1 MSIRTKSE
9 PGLRIL
15 AAVLALAAG
24 VSISG
29 CGSSA
34 LLQMDPVTAPTNP
47 FLEFPLAKRADND
60 SDRERITE
68 FEQKQDWAGL
78 LRTAEGLL
86 KRQSERSD
94 WWVIAGYAWLQS
106 GDYPKA
112 IDALSRATARSP
124 EDIDAWNLLGE
135 TQRLMKQPGRAT
147 QTLER
152 AATISRT
159 SHITFFLLGEA
170 YRDAGKLDRA
180 SGAYQ
185 ESLRIEPEF
194 SFAWFQL
201 GVLYARTG
209 EREKAD
215 AVLKQLQKLNPPL
228 AEQLAARIRS
238 RAR

>member
-1 MSIRTKSE
+1 M
-9 PGLRIL
+9 RIL

-29 CGSSA
+29 CGGSA
-34 LLQMDPVTAPTNP
+34 LSQADAAAAPTNP

-60 SDRERITE
+60 SDRQRIAR

-78 LRTAEGLL
+78 QRVAEELL

-94 WWVIAGYAWLQS
+94 WWVIAGYASLQS

-135 TQRLMKQPGRAT
+135 TQRLMRQPGRAT

-159 SHITFFLLGEA
+159 SHITFYLLGEA
-170 YRDAGKLDRA
+170 YRDAGRLDRA
-180 SGAYQ
+180 SSAYQ

-194 SFAWFQL
+194 SLAWFQL
-201 GVLYARTG
+201 GAVYARMG
-209 EREKAD
+209 EREQAR
-215 AVLKQLQKLNPPL
+215 AVLERLQKLNPAL
-228 AEQLAARIRS
+228 AEQLAARIQS
-238 RAR
+238 RTR